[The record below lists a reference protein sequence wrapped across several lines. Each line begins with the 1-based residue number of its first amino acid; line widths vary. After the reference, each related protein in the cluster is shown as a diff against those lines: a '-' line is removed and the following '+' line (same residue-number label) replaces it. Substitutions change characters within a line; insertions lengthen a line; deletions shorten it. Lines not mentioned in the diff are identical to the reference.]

1 MIRQRRTTC
10 NETKQIK
17 KMNKSSLLELEP
29 YDEHETH
36 ESKRKMLEVGWD
48 ITGRDYIPKRFVL
61 QNGALFE
68 GTAPEGHSQPWVFQ
82 DGENGATSLM
92 MCEYQWQ
99 RQFRE
104 LLAVKSD
111 DAGRQDI
118 PRNSEGLPFFHGNAP
133 HGHSQPWVFT
143 NCN

>member
-1 MIRQRRTTC
+1 
-10 NETKQIK
+10 
-17 KMNKSSLLELEP
+17 MNKSSLLELEP
-29 YDEHETH
+29 YDPDETY
-36 ESKRKMLEVGWD
+36 ESKKKMLQIGND
-48 ITGRDYIPKRFVL
+48 IPGRDDIPKGFVL

-68 GTAPEGHSQPWVFQ
+68 GAAPEGHSQPWVFQ
-82 DGENGATSLM
+82 DGEDGATALM
-92 MCEYQWQ
+92 MQS
-99 RQFRE
+99 RE

>member
-1 MIRQRRTTC
+1 MIRQRRITG
-10 NETKQIK
+10 NETKTIK

-29 YDEHETH
+29 YDPDETH
-36 ESKRKMLEVGWD
+36 ESKKKMLQIGND
-48 ITGRDYIPKRFVL
+48 IPGRDDIPKGFVL

-68 GTAPEGHSQPWVFQ
+68 GAAPEGHSQPWVFQ
-82 DGENGATSLM
+82 DGEAGATALM
-92 MCEYQWQ
+92 MREYQWQ
-99 RQFRE
+99 RQFKE

-118 PRNSEGLPFFHGNAP
+118 PRNSEGLPFFSGNAP
-133 HGHSQPWVFT
+133 YGHSQPWVFT

>member
-1 MIRQRRTTC
+1 MIRQRRITG

-17 KMNKSSLLELEP
+17 KMNKSSLLKLEP

-36 ESKRKMLEVGWD
+36 ESKKKMLEVGWD
-48 ITGRDYIPKRFVL
+48 IPGREVIPKGFVL
-61 QNGALFE
+61 QHGALFE

-82 DGENGATSLM
+82 DGEDGATALM
-92 MCEYQWQ
+92 AWEY
-99 RQFRE
+99 QFRE

-133 HGHSQPWVFT
+133 YGHSQPWVFT

>member
-1 MIRQRRTTC
+1 MIRQRRITG
-10 NETKQIK
+10 NETKPIK

-29 YDEHETH
+29 YNPDETY
-36 ESKRKMLEVGWD
+36 ESKKKMRQIGNDIPGRKD
-48 ITGRDYIPKRFVL
+48 IPKGFVL
-61 QNGALFE
+61 QHGALFE
-68 GTAPEGHSQPWVFQ
+68 GTAPEGHSQPCVFQ
-82 DGENGATSLM
+82 DGEDGATALM
-92 MCEYQWQ
+92 AWEY
-99 RQFRE
+99 QFRE

-133 HGHSQPWVFT
+133 YGHSQPWVFT